1 MRALIVEDGYSRGA
15 LAAARGLGAAGWIV
29 GIASPRR
36 VGLAPSSRWTAR
48 WHEVEPPAA
57 GLDRFVSAVAGAVEA
72 GGYEVVFGAGDA
84 EVLALSAQRDRL
96 GATVPYAA
104 HEVVLRAL
112 DKLSLLEAAESAGLA
127 VPRTVRR
134 QSRRSAR
141 PSSSRRASTRT
152 RSGRET
158 TPGSRR

>member
-1 MRALIVEDGYSRGA
+1 S
-15 LAAARGLGAAGWIV
+15 
-29 GIASPRR
+29 
-36 VGLAPSSRWTAR
+36 
-48 WHEVEPPAA
+48 WHQVEPPAA

-112 DKLSLLEAAESAGLA
+112 DKLSLVEAAQAAGLA
-127 VPRTVRR
+127 VPRTVRAGEAALA
-134 QSRRSAR
+134 SFGTPVVVKAR
-141 PSSSRRASTRT
+141 LHANPERPRDDARLEALVAHAPAEAAA
-152 RSGRET
+152 RVAELEALGAEPLLQELVSG
-158 TPGSRR
+158 